1 MRCFYTFINQ
11 LKSFYYKLLVCYFEH
26 GGKMTIDRHPSL
38 ALYSIFMNGYGIR
51 RGISSRATLFLTTE
65 KAKLKYYL
73 TALRRQPNTKQT
85 LSIMSRHKERHI
97 KKQLQSKL

>member
-26 GGKMTIDRHPSL
+26 GGKMTIPLPPSL

-51 RGISSRATLFLTTE
+51 RGISSIATLFLTTE

-85 LSIMSRHKERHI
+85 LSMVPRHK
-97 KKQLQSKL
+97 KGT

>member
-26 GGKMTIDRHPSL
+26 GGKMTISFHPSL

-51 RGISSRATLFLTTE
+51 RGISSRATLFLATE

-85 LSIMSRHKERHI
+85 LSIMSQHK
-97 KKQLQSKL
+97 KGT

>member
-26 GGKMTIDRHPSL
+26 GGKMTIGFHTSL
-38 ALYSIFMNGYGIR
+38 ALYSIFMNSYGIR

-73 TALRRQPNTKQT
+73 IALRR
-85 LSIMSRHKERHI
+85 
-97 KKQLQSKL
+97 

>member
-26 GGKMTIDRHPSL
+26 GGKMTIGLYPSL

-51 RGISSRATLFLTTE
+51 QGISSRATLFLTTD

-85 LSIMSRHKERHI
+85 LSIMSQHK
-97 KKQLQSKL
+97 KGT